1 MRRGTKLVIALAI
14 VAFLVVV
21 WRGTV
26 FLRARARVLIAG
38 ATQNFDYQFAMYG
51 RFRPY
56 KALVVSFDK
65 PDGRWAWGWAYGCV
79 TMNDA
84 VHMADERC
92 QEGRQKE
99 HLVSPCRLY
108 SVNDEVVLDYSADA
122 LQALL
127 GQYESI
133 HSLGTK

>member
-14 VAFLVVV
+14 VAALVVV
-21 WRGTV
+21 WRGV
-26 FLRARARVLIAG
+26 EFLRARAREVIAG
-38 ATQNFDYQFAMYG
+38 VAQNFDYQFAMYS
-51 RFRPY
+51 RLRPY
-56 KALVVSFDK
+56 KALAVSFDK

-84 VHMADERC
+84 VHVADERC
-92 QEGRQKE
+92 QVGRQKE

-122 LQALL
+122 LQNLL
-127 GQYESI
+127 NRYESI
-133 HSLGTK
+133 HSLRTK